1 MLFALL
7 PHGVIAAA
15 FVLLLAIL
23 MMAWWRERRVGR
35 LF

>member
-15 FVLLLAIL
+15 FVLLLAI